1 MIGYQNGSYSEIEV
15 AKLAD
20 WTPQT
25 VLERGLEMLAFMEDR
40 WGIKLGAPEQKQKL
54 LGL

>member
-25 VLERGLEMLAFMEDR
+25 VLERGLEMLAFMETR
-40 WGIKLGAPEQKQKL
+40 WAISLGTTEQKRKL
-54 LGL
+54 LAL

>member
-1 MIGYQNGSYSEIEV
+1 MIGYQNGSHSEIEV

-25 VLERGLEMLAFMEDR
+25 VLERGLEMLAFMEKR
-40 WGIKLGAPEQKQKL
+40 WAISLGTTEQKRKL
-54 LGL
+54 LAL